1 MSASSPSSTRRL
13 GTKLNVAQTAF
24 SAGELSPGMYGRS
37 DLREHSEG
45 AKTISNFIVRP
56 QGGLTRRPGSIFAGA
71 TKLDQ
76 QTRLIP
82 FPVTGRRFLIEVGTT
97 FMRVW
102 EEINGTLALFPT
114 SQEYI
119 FPDVTSPVWGT
130 PGTNSWVLNMNK
142 SDFPIATG
150 MGPYAIST
158 TGTLPAAISGASPNL
173 WLNVRAATT
182 TNSAFVANYDDLE
195 APIVITFYNDYP
207 IAVVRDPGFDDS
219 LSVSSSNGTGVHTL
233 TTQNLGFETETLTGA
248 GSIRWARS
256 DDTLWIAD
264 TGGGRVTTM
273 YKIRYFEKKESKAYG
288 DSDSDIGEGRIVI
301 EFVDASREGPFHTI
315 SNTTAHDSPAE
326 NLEWTETVG
335 GDLTVENREFVLSQ
349 TNVGHGATHETGLER
364 LQVGLPIPAVG
375 IVYGRERIGGST
387 DAAGLDTN
395 WGVGLSIDLG
405 TEDGEMLRP
414 FTRAATRIDT
424 DLYAFGPMFTETERL
439 RSIELF
445 QGRMALSGGIRPG
458 TISFGSL
465 EVPMLFTPANV
476 DGSTIDGDTSFQLSI
491 RGDQDQKVNSM
502 ISTHNKLFVITQ
514 FAVYSVSTNSAG
526 LFEFDKFSIIPVNR
540 IPGKDAQGISFGDF
554 AGYITDDGRRIMV
567 VDVNNE
573 GIKFNTFDITRLSD
587 HILEPGAHTLTH
599 QRLPSSLI
607 WAVLDDGTMASITFS
622 KEDGIVAAAS
632 QTIAG
637 NTVEVEDAVS
647 MPFHDGSDVVYLAV
661 KRVVNSST
669 KRYIERINAIPKY
682 STAIEDYV
690 LLDSAGI
697 YDGSAVTNVPATTFD
712 HLNGETVDV
721 YADGVHVGTKVISGG
736 QFTVVLATAA
746 SKIYAGYKYNS
757 DVEMFRPVESF
768 PSFGTTEGSL
778 KRNIAVVTQFSNTY
792 GGQAGSSASDLEPI
806 KYESDTPSLITDE
819 LETPVE
825 DEHKR
830 DATLLIRANQPY
842 PMDITSVI
850 RRVDFESRGGE

>member
-1 MSASSPSSTRRL
+1 MA
-13 GTKLNVAQTAF
+13 KLNVAQTAF

-71 TKLDQ
+71 SLADD

-82 FPVTGRRFLIEVGTT
+82 FPVTGRRFLIEMGNG
-97 FMRVW
+97 FLRVW
-102 EEINGTLALFPT
+102 EETNGNLNLFPT
-114 SQEYI
+114 NTAYT
-119 FPDVTSPVWGT
+119 FPAVTSSAWDT
-130 PGTNSWVLNMNK
+130 PGTHSWVLNMNQL
-142 SDFPIATG
+142 DFPIASG
-150 MGPYAIST
+150 MGPYAITT

-173 WLNVRAATT
+173 FLHVRTDTT
-182 TNSAFVANYDDLE
+182 TASAFVPNYDNLE
-195 APIVITFYNDYP
+195 APIVITFYDNYTDS
-207 IAVVRDPGFDDS
+207 VVRDPLSDNA
-219 LSVSSSNGTGVHTL
+219 LSVSSSNGTGTHTL
-233 TTQNLGFETETLTGA
+233 TTQNPGFETETSTNPATGP
-248 GSIRWARS
+248 IRWARS

-264 TGGGRVTTM
+264 TEEGLSYPV
-273 YKIRYFEKKESKAYG
+273 YKIRYYEKKTGKAYSLTDTEIG
-288 DSDSDIGEGRIVI
+288 DGRIVI
-301 EFVDASREGPFHTI
+301 ERIDAAQEGPFHTI
-315 SNTTAHDSPAE
+315 SNTTDHDSPIE
-326 NLEWTETVG
+326 NLEWTEDVG
-335 GDLTVENREFVLSQ
+335 GDLTVSGRFFTLAQ
-349 TNVGHGATHETGLER
+349 TNVGHGATSLTGLER
-364 LQVGLPIPAVG
+364 PSDANRPLGV
-375 IVYGRERIGGST
+375 VYGRERIGGSS
-387 DAAGLDTN
+387 DSLGVDTN
-395 WGVGLSIDLG
+395 WGVGVSAVPTLAA
-405 TEDGEMLRP
+405 TQDGSMLRP
-414 FTRAATRIDT
+414 FTRGATRIDA
-424 DLYAFGPMFTETERL
+424 DLFAFGPMFTSTERL

-445 QGRMALSGGIRPG
+445 QGRVALSGGIRPG

-465 EVPMLFTPANV
+465 EVPMLFIPANV
-476 DGSTIDGDTSFQLSI
+476 DGTTIDGDTSFQLSI
-491 RGDQDQKVNSM
+491 QGDQDQKVNSM

-514 FAVYSVSTNSAG
+514 FAVYSIGRDSAG

-554 AGYITDDGRRIMV
+554 AGYITADGRRIMV

-573 GIKFNTFDITRLSD
+573 GIKFNTFDITRFAD
-587 HILEPGAHTLTH
+587 HILEPGAHTLAH
-599 QRLPSSLI
+599 QRIPGSLI
-607 WAVLDDGTMASITFS
+607 WSVLDDGTMASITFS
-622 KEDGIVAAAS
+622 REEGIIAAAS
-632 QTIAG
+632 HAIAG
-637 NTVEVEDAVS
+637 STVEVEDAVS
-647 MPFHDGSDVVYLAV
+647 MPFHDGTDVVYLAV
-661 KRVVNSST
+661 KRVINSTT
-669 KRYIERINAIPKY
+669 KRYIERIDAIPKY

-697 YDGSAVTNVPATTFD
+697 YDSSAVTNVPANTFD

-736 QFTVVLATAA
+736 VFTVALTTAA

-768 PSFGTTEGSL
+768 PAFGTTEGSL

-819 LETPVE
+819 LETPVT